1 MAGMIPEDVIDDV
14 RTSVDIAD
22 VVGRYV
28 QLRKAGKNLFGVC
41 PFHDEKTPSFSVS
54 ESKQIF
60 HCFSCGRGGN
70 VFKFLMDL
78 ENLSF
83 PESVRRVAEFGNI
96 PLDQSYFKSTRKS
109 SYTIEQSALIDLYEK
124 ASELFSHILLNTKL
138 GEDALQYLK
147 KRGMTEDDIKNFD
160 IGFAAPE
167 DNLLLSFFKEHKIDQ
182 HLMAES
188 GLFIESEN
196 QTLRDRFFNRIIFP
210 IKDTNGKI
218 VAFSGRSLVKDK
230 NHPKYLNS
238 PETSIFNKGKV
249 LYNFSQARSEII
261 QKKTVILYEGF
272 MDVIAAH
279 RAAVKN
285 GIATMGTSLTEDHI
299 NAIKRVADRVII
311 CFDGDAPGQKAIA
324 RAIELLRQSSDLQIS
339 VVFIPDNLDP
349 DEYVNQRG
357 TAAFQNLMQQTGES
371 STSFLLKYDR
381 TGLNLANENDQLEYL
396 KRALKRISSLK
407 DALEQDLYL
416 NQLSDEFKID
426 KRDLKDQLRESVA
439 DRIAHAP
446 KQFEL
451 EASTPPPPPEEM
463 GDQPVF
469 NQNIQKKL
477 SKIDI
482 SEYRLL
488 ARALNNHDV
497 WLKLQSLP
505 NFYFPNEKLETIYVL
520 ASGYLE
526 KNHEYNVADFMD
538 YLKEDELQAVVADIE
553 SINLSP
559 EFTEEEIQD
568 YLSVIE
574 NFAPLSEQISNV
586 KSDLDEATRLG
597 NKELQQQL
605 TLKLIALYQKQQQLQ
620 K

>member
-1 MAGMIPEDVIDDV
+1 
-14 RTSVDIAD
+14 
-22 VVGRYV
+22 
-28 QLRKAGKNLFGVC
+28 
-41 PFHDEKTPSFSVS
+41 
-54 ESKQIF
+54 
-60 HCFSCGRGGN
+60 
-70 VFKFLMDL
+70 
-78 ENLSF
+78 
-83 PESVRRVAEFGNI
+83 
-96 PLDQSYFKSTRKS
+96 
-109 SYTIEQSALIDLYEK
+109 
-124 ASELFSHILLNTKL
+124 
-138 GEDALQYLK
+138 
-147 KRGMTEDDIKNFD
+147 
-160 IGFAAPE
+160 
-167 DNLLLSFFKEHKIDQ
+167 
-182 HLMAES
+182 
-188 GLFIESEN
+188 
-196 QTLRDRFFNRIIFP
+196 
-210 IKDTNGKI
+210 
-218 VAFSGRSLVKDK
+218 
-230 NHPKYLNS
+230 
-238 PETSIFNKGKV
+238 
-249 LYNFSQARSEII
+249 
-261 QKKTVILYEGF
+261 
-272 MDVIAAH
+272 
-279 RAAVKN
+279 
-285 GIATMGTSLTEDHI
+285 
-299 NAIKRVADRVII
+299 VADRVII

-381 TGLNLANENDQLEYL
+381 IGLNLANENDQLEYL

>member
-261 QKKTVILYEGF
+261 QQKTVILYEGF

-451 EASTPPPPPEEM
+451 EASTPPPSPEAM

>member
-96 PLDQSYFKSTRKS
+96 PLDQSYFKSTKKT
-109 SYTIEQSALIDLYEK
+109 SYTTEQSALIDLYEK

-261 QKKTVILYEGF
+261 QQKTVILYEGF

-396 KRALKRISSLK
+396 KRALKRISSLE

-451 EASTPPPPPEEM
+451 EASTPPPPPEAM

-538 YLKEDELQAVVADIE
+538 YLKEDELQAIVADIE

-586 KSDLDEATRLG
+586 KLDLDEATRLG

>member
-261 QKKTVILYEGF
+261 QQKTVILYEGF

-451 EASTPPPPPEEM
+451 EASTPPPSPEAM

-574 NFAPLSEQISNV
+574 NFAPLSEQILNV

>member
-1 MAGMIPEDVIDDV
+1 MAGMIPEDIINDV

-83 PESVRRVAEFGNI
+83 PDAVRRVAEFSNI
-96 PLDQSYFKSTRKS
+96 PLDQSYFKTAKKS
-109 SYTIEQSALIDLYEK
+109 SYSSEQSALIDLYEK

-138 GEDALQYLK
+138 GEDALKYLK
-147 KRGMTEDDIKNFD
+147 DRGMTEADIKDFD

-182 HLMAES
+182 RLMADS

-210 IKDTNGKI
+210 IKDANGKI
-218 VAFSGRSLVKDK
+218 VAFSGRSLVKDP

-261 QKKTVILYEGF
+261 QQKTVILYEGF

-279 RAAVKN
+279 RASVKN

-299 NAIKRVADRVII
+299 NAIKRVADRVVI

-349 DEYVNQRG
+349 DEYVEQKG
-357 TAAFQNLMQQTGES
+357 IESFQSLMHQTGES

-396 KRALKRISSLK
+396 KKALKRIGSLR

-416 NQLSDEFKID
+416 NQLSDEFDID

-446 KQFEL
+446 NQFEL
-451 EASTPPPPPEEM
+451 NEQTPPPPVPGEE
-463 GDQPVF
+463 QQVF

-477 SKIDI
+477 SQVDI

-505 NFYFPNEKLETIYVL
+505 NFYFPTEKLETIYVL

-574 NFAPLSEQISNV
+574 NVAPLSEQISDV

-620 K
+620 Q